1 MTQPQVRPESDFVV
15 DLLTTLRNERFSPR
29 GWYHFLGRSW
39 RMSWKTARANPQL
52 LHSWARVT
60 TVMIILTVASL
71 AYVGI
76 IEGVEVALR
85 CALIMVLC
93 VAWQASDVFWHL
105 GLNRR
110 PQTGQIFQ
118 SIGWANIFTQLRGIG
133 TAFLLG
139 RYAGGLATSTTLL
152 LTIFLLGVVT
162 DILDGQIARRTR
174 TESKLGRILD
184 AETDFCQYLVIA
196 LLLLQNGILPPWV
209 MIVFLLRFCLPLLA
223 ALGSYFLLAQPVR
236 FGSTLWGKCAG
247 IVQGCYLLV
256 LMLPQNFQGIS
267 HLLQTP
273 LLITTLILLPGAP
286 LAQLSANI
294 SERKK
299 AGLSGL

>member
-1 MTQPQVRPESDFVV
+1 MTQPQVRPESEFVV

-29 GWYHFLGRSW
+29 GWYRFLGRSW
-39 RMSWKTARANPQL
+39 EMSWETARANPQL
-52 LHSWARVT
+52 QHSWARVT
-60 TVMIILTVASL
+60 IGMTMLTAALLVS
-71 AYVGI
+71 VGI
-76 IEGVEVALR
+76 IEGPEVALR
-85 CALIMVLC
+85 CAPIMVLC
-93 VAWQASDVFWHL
+93 MVWQASDVFWHL
-105 GLNRR
+105 GLNRH

-118 SIGWANIFTQLRGIG
+118 SIGWANIFTLLRGVG

-139 RYAGGLATSTTLL
+139 RYTGGLATSTTLL

-162 DILDGQIARRTR
+162 DILDGQIARRTH

-196 LLLLQNGILPPWV
+196 LLLLQNEILPPWV

-247 IVQGCYLLV
+247 IVQGCYLLT
-256 LMLPQNFQGIS
+256 LMSPRQFQWIG
-267 HLLQTP
+267 HPLQTP
-273 LLITTLILLPGAP
+273 LLIATLILLLGAP
-286 LAQLSANI
+286 IAQLSAHT

-299 AGLSGL
+299 AGL